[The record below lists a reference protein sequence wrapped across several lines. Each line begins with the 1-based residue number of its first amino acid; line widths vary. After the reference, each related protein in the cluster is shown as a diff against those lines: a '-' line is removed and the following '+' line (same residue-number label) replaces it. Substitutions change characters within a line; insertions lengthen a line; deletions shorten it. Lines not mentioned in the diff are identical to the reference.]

1 MYGVCS
7 SALNAEH
14 DETELGWSDA
24 GVVQAISD
32 GARWS
37 CAVDSMALDA

>member
-1 MYGVCS
+1 MYGVGS
-7 SALNAEH
+7 SALDAEH
-14 DETELGWSDA
+14 DETEFGRGDA
-24 GVVQAISD
+24 GVVQAISN